1 MSRQN
6 PVGHLRS
13 LARVSV
19 NQPASGDGHGADMEP
34 QFTTRE
40 LWDNALRFGL
50 PRFPRWVKYF
60 SLAITGV
67 PIGLIALIGG
77 ATMGVTGATVTG
89 SVFLCLALSA
99 LVAGTRIRRRDQA
112 ASAVPPA
119 HPQRVRPKRR
129 GP

>member
-1 MSRQN
+1 
-6 PVGHLRS
+6 
-13 LARVSV
+13 V
-19 NQPASGDGHGADMEP
+19 NQPASGDGHGAEMEP

-60 SLAITGV
+60 SLAFSGV
-67 PIGLIALIGG
+67 PIGLIALIIG
-77 ATMGVTGATVTG
+77 ATSGDTAITILG
-89 SVFLCLALSA
+89 SVIVCLVLSA

-112 ASAVPPA
+112 ASALPAA
-119 HPQRVRPKRR
+119 HPQCVRPKRR